1 MPKRALAERRPL
13 LLASIAAA
21 LAFYYLRAGPWPE
34 LYLVPLKGAA
44 IALLALYAWLR
55 HSSADSR
62 LLAIMLAIA
71 AFGEM
76 ALEADRSAATLL
88 YFAFHVVALML
99 FLRHRRETLA
109 ASQKWAAVAL
119 LLVTPVIAGLLAPA
133 GQMQAAA
140 LYGLSLG
147 ATAAAAW
154 TSSFPRYRVGA
165 GALLLV
171 VAHLLLIA
179 GMGPLQG
186 HSASAIFPWPLGYLG
201 LLLMTAGIMRSLRK
215 LDPEL
220 KLVVNRREL

>member
-1 MPKRALAERRPL
+1 MPKRALAEKRPL

-44 IALLALYAWLR
+44 IGLLALYAWWR
-55 HSSADSR
+55 HSSGDAR
-62 LLAIMLAIA
+62 LLAIMLALA
-71 AFGEM
+71 ALGEM
-76 ALEADRSAATLL
+76 ALEADRGAAMLL
-88 YFAFHVVALML
+88 YFGFHVVALML

-109 ASQKWAAVAL
+109 LSQKWAAVTL
-119 LLVTPVIAGLLAPA
+119 LLTTPVIAGLLAPT
-133 GQMQAAA
+133 GQMQPAA

-179 GMGPLQG
+179 DTGWLQG
-186 HSASAIFPWPLGYLG
+186 HLASAIFPWPLSYLG
-201 LLLMTAGIMRSLRK
+201 LLLMTAGTVRRLRQRN
-215 LDPEL
+215 PEL
-220 KLVVNRREL
+220 KLVVNRKEL